1 MSNIIQIKRGSGK
14 PSNGV
19 LLDGEL
25 GYDKTS
31 GFLYIG
37 NNNVIADIK
46 VGEATKADKAQKII
60 NSSGDLLTV
69 GSTTSPIFLNNGV
82 FSQCTGT
89 TISGTTEKA
98 VTLVNPRQ
106 ISVNLGQG
114 TFARFDGSQD
124 ITTGVSGTLPVT
136 KGGTGATTAAAARTN
151 LGITPA
157 NIGAAAADHTHS
169 YLPLGGGTL
178 SLGTI
183 TSNTTKWALEIDS
196 SYGNA
201 PNGQW
206 PDGSN
211 APIGWASGIKF
222 HVLSSNDHRYAAIE
236 GYAATGWANQ
246 TGLRFTTKSSGGTS
260 YEATFTEGYFKA
272 PKFITEGYGTAAPSG
287 TGKLGQLYFQVV
299 N

>member
-1 MSNIIQIKRGSGK
+1 MSNTIQIKRGSGK

-25 GYDKTS
+25 GYDKTN

-46 VGEATKADKAQKII
+46 VGEATKAEKALKIV
-60 NSSGDLLTV
+60 NSLGNPLTV
-69 GSTTSPIFLNNGV
+69 GSTTTPIFLSNGE
-82 FSQCTGT
+82 FRQCSGA
-89 TISGTTEKA
+89 TISGTIEKA
-98 VTLVNPRQ
+98 ETLVNPRQ
-106 ISVNLGQG
+106 ISVNLGSG
-114 TFARFDGSQD
+114 TFASFDGSQD
-124 ITTGVSGTLPVT
+124 ITTGVSGTLSVA
-136 KGGTGATTAAAARTN
+136 KGGTGAASAAAARTS
-151 LGITPA
+151 LGITPE
-157 NIGAAAADHTHS
+157 NIGAAVTNHTHD
-169 YLPLGGGTL
+169 YLPLSGGVLNL
-178 SLGTI
+178 SYI
-183 TSNTTKWALEIDS
+183 NSNTTKWALEIDS

-206 PDGSN
+206 PDSSN

-272 PKFITEGYGTAAPSG
+272 SKFITEGYGTAAPSG
-287 TGKLGQLYFQVV
+287 TGKAGQLYFQVV